1 MRNIILGSV
10 AGLLIGSVGA
20 LAYSHFAG
28 DGSALTDLQSQLADA
43 NTKLAKTQANMK
55 FLREQYNSETDQ
67 LNHVLASKQDQPAST
82 DGTPV
87 AAAPASNPL
96 TVGGVAIT
104 PDMVRG
110 FLAMAGRAGPGGGF
124 RSPEQRTFLMQ
135 ARLKLDPDQAK
146 AIKAAMDADEQ
157 VRRDAF
163 RQARQNRQPVD
174 PQALAAANNLDK
186 TLSTV
191 LSPSQQLQYQQLQ
204 ADEKQARAETQATQQ
219 VDNMMPLL
227 QLNDDQKGKLMNAL
241 YQQQLATQDNPGGL
255 AANPNPLAAL
265 AQQGQAVSAAMK
277 SVLNPDQYALYQQ
290 NEQVQAQAMQNF
302 GGQGG
307 NGRRTNRTDAG
318 GQGQTAGGGAA
329 GAAPAASAST
339 STATTSSSGTS
350 TTATG
355 TTITGTTT
363 DSSSSTNT
371 PSATTNA
378 APATPPAGT

>member
-28 DGSALTDLQSQLADA
+28 DGNALADLKSQLDDTNA
-43 NTKLAKTQANMK
+43 KLAKAQADMK

-67 LNHVLASKQDQPAST
+67 LNHVLASKQDQPASA
-82 DGTPV
+82 DGTP
-87 AAAPASNPL
+87 AAAPASSPL
-96 TVGGVAIT
+96 TIGGVAIT

-110 FLAMAGRAGPGGGF
+110 FLAMAGRGGPGGGF
-124 RSPEQRTFLMQ
+124 RSPEQRAFLMQ
-135 ARLKLDPDQAK
+135 ARLKLNPDQAK

-186 TLSTV
+186 TMSTV
-191 LSPSQQLQYQQLQ
+191 LSPTQQVQYQQLQ
-204 ADEKQARAETQATQQ
+204 SDEKQARAETQATQQ

-241 YQQQLATQDNPGGL
+241 YQQQLSTPDNPGGL
-255 AANPNPLAAL
+255 ANNPNPLGAL
-265 AQQGQAVSAAMK
+265 AQQGEAVSAAMK
-277 SVLNPDQYALYQQ
+277 SVLSSDQYALYQQ
-290 NEQVQAQAMQNF
+290 NEQVQAQAIQNF
-302 GGQGG
+302 GGFGGQGRRGG
-307 NGRRTNRTDAG
+307 NNGGNPG
-318 GQGQTAGGGAA
+318 GQGQTAGGGGA
-329 GAAPAASAST
+329 GAAPAVTAST
-339 STATTSSSGTS
+339 STTTTGTS
-350 TTATG
+350 TSATG
-355 TTITGTTT
+355 TTTTGTTT
-363 DSSSSTNT
+363 TDGSSTNA

-378 APATPPAGT
+378 ATATPPAGT

>member
-1 MRNIILGSV
+1 MRNNILGSV

-43 NTKLAKTQANMK
+43 NAKLAKTQADMK

-67 LNHVLASKQDQPAST
+67 LNHVLASKQDQPAAA
-82 DGTPV
+82 DGTP
-87 AAAPASNPL
+87 AAGAPASNPL
-96 TVGGVAIT
+96 TIGGVTIT

-110 FLAMAGRAGPGGGF
+110 FLAMAGRGGPGGF
-124 RSPEQRTFLMQ
+124 RSPEQRAFLMQ
-135 ARLKLDPDQAK
+135 ARLKLDPDQTK

-157 VRRDAF
+157 LRRDAF

-191 LSPSQQLQYQQLQ
+191 LTPSQQLQYQQLQ

-241 YQQQLATQDNPGGL
+241 YQQQLAAPDNPGGL

-265 AQQGQAVSAAMK
+265 AQQGEAVSSAMK
-277 SVLNPDQYALYQQ
+277 QVLTPDQYALYQQ

-307 NGRRTNRTDAG
+307 NGRRGNRTDAG
-318 GQGQTAGGGAA
+318 GQAQTAGGGGA
-329 GAAPAASAST
+329 GAAPAVTAST
-339 STATTSSSGTS
+339 TATPTGTSTSATGTS
-350 TTATG
+350 TTG
-355 TTITGTTT
+355 TTTT

-378 APATPPAGT
+378 ATATPPAGT